1 MMIRLREHVAFAE
14 TDYGTALLDEQ
25 SGLYW
30 LVNSTGAL
38 ALQALLD
45 GGDME
50 QAIAAVLD
58 RYLVDRD
65 TVTRD
70 VHNLLDRLREAGLV
84 AT

>member
-1 MMIRLREHVAFAE
+1 MIRLRKHVAFAE

-38 ALQALLD
+38 ALQVLLD
-45 GGDME
+45 GGDIE

-65 TVTRD
+65 TVSRD
-70 VHNLLDRLREAGLV
+70 VQNLLDRLCDADLV
-84 AT
+84 TT

>member
-1 MMIRLREHVAFAE
+1 MIRLRKNVAFAE
-14 TDYGTALLDEQ
+14 TDYGTALLDEL

-38 ALQALLD
+38 ALQVLLD
-45 GGDME
+45 GGDID

-70 VHNLLDRLREAGLV
+70 VHNLLARLREAGLV
-84 AT
+84 AA